1 MSADTSGKQAYGSSS
16 PRSSAQPF
24 GEALQNSAESLRN
37 DVGEAIERGRSNI
50 ADSAHAAGDD
60 LAQDLARLRADMTK
74 MQETLSAFVSEIGGE
89 AARTASSVG
98 HSVVKEVG
106 SAASSIADAGAEIA
120 GSAKDQAK
128 TLASELEAT
137 ARKNPLGALA
147 AALLAGIVI
156 GLMTRGRN

>member
-1 MSADTSGKQAYGSSS
+1 MSADTSSNQAYGSSS
-16 PRSSAQPF
+16 PRSSAQPL
-24 GEALQNSAESLRN
+24 GQTLQNSAESLRN
-37 DVGEAIERGRSNI
+37 DVGDAIDRGRSNI
-50 ADSAHAAGDD
+50 AGSAHAAGDS
-60 LAQDLARLRADMTK
+60 LAEDLARLRADMTK

-89 AARTASSVG
+89 AARTMSSVS

-156 GLMTRGRN
+156 GMMTRGRN

>member
-1 MSADTSGKQAYGSSS
+1 MSADTSSNQAYGSSS

-24 GEALQNSAESLRN
+24 GQTLQNSAEALKN
-37 DVGEAIERGRSNI
+37 DVGDAIDRGRSNM
-50 ADSAHAAGDD
+50 ADSTHAAGDS
-60 LAQDLARLRADMTK
+60 LAQDLARLRADMAK
-74 MQETLSAFVSEIGGE
+74 MQETLSAFVAEIGSE
-89 AARTASSVG
+89 AARTMSSVG

-128 TLASELEAT
+128 TFASELEAT
-137 ARKNPLGALA
+137 ARKNPLGTLA

-156 GLMTRGRN
+156 GMMTRGRN